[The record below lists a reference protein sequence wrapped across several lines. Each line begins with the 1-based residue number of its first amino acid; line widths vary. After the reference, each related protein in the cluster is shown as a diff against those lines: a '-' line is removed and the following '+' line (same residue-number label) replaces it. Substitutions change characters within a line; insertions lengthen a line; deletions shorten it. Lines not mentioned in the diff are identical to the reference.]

1 MFPRFAP
8 IEVPS
13 AHVGAVGVS
22 SIAGCFGGGGSAVFG
37 GSMLEL
43 SVLGGSSS
51 SLARVKAE

>member
-1 MFPRFAP
+1 
-8 IEVPS
+8 
-13 AHVGAVGVS
+13 VS
-22 SIAGCFGGGGSAVFG
+22 SIAGRFGGGGSAVFG